1 MHRKVHNQKGRRI
14 IMKKIKMTV
23 GQAVVKFL
31 NNQYVEMD
39 GVENPFVDGIFTI
52 FGHGMVVGLGQ
63 ALDEDPGRLRVYQGR
78 NEQGMAHAAIGY
90 AKQNNR
96 RRIIACSSS
105 IGPGAVNMVTAALT
119 ASINHIP
126 LLLFPSDTFA
136 TRQPDPVLQQMEV
149 PSDLSITASD
159 CFKPVAKYW
168 DRVTRPEQL
177 MTALINAM
185 RVLTDTA
192 NCGTAVV
199 SLPQDVQGESFEFPE
214 YFFQKR
220 VHHISRQCADA
231 YEIDKAVEVIK
242 AAKKPMLI
250 SGGGVRY
257 SEAGQTVMDF
267 AKAFNVPV
275 SQTQAGHSAL
285 PDSFELSVGGV
296 GVTGGL
302 AANALCK
309 DCDLIIGVGT
319 RFNDFVTGSKWVL
332 FRNPDVKILA
342 INTSEFHAEKLDAT
356 RCVGDAKVTLEAIMA
371 KLKADGYKS
380 GYTNEIQEIREVW
393 EKERLSVLGVQY
405 HGEGFGEGKFVPC
418 VPSWTEKIMNDY
430 VRDIGGTITESNAV
444 GILREE
450 ADDDAIVVAAA
461 GSLPADLERLWVTD
475 AKDTYHMEYGASCMG
490 YEIAGAVG
498 AKMAAPKQE
507 VYSLVGDGSFMMLN
521 SEIAVAMQEN
531 IKITVVVLDNA
542 AFGCINNLQMGNGVG
557 SLATEMRKRN
567 EATGKMDGEYCFTDF
582 GKIGEGYGMKAFY
595 AKTPEEFREAVKAAK
610 KESVSCII
618 DAKVL
623 PKTMAEGY
631 ESWWHIGVASTSGSA
646 PVVEARERLDKH
658 LAEARMY

>member
-1 MHRKVHNQKGRRI
+1 
-14 IMKKIKMTV
+14 MKKTKMTV

-31 NNQYVEMD
+31 NQQYIEMD
-39 GVENPFVDGIFTI
+39 GEVTPFVDGMFTI

-78 NEQGMAHAAIGY
+78 NEQGMAHAAISY

-96 RRIIACSSS
+96 RRIIACTSS
-105 IGPGAVNMVTAALT
+105 IGPGAANMVTAALT

-126 LLLFPSDTFA
+126 LLLFPSDSFS

-149 PSDLSITASD
+149 PGDLTITASD

-177 MTALINAM
+177 MSALINAM

-192 NCGTAVV
+192 DCGTAVV
-199 SLPQDVQGESFEFPE
+199 SLPQDVQGESFEYPDS
-214 YFFQKR
+214 FFQKR
-220 VHHISRQCADA
+220 VHHISRRCADE
-231 YEIDKAVEVIK
+231 YELDQAVEMIM
-242 AAKKPMLI
+242 AAKKPLLI

-257 SEAGQTVMDF
+257 SEAGETVMEF
-267 AKAFNVPV
+267 CEEFNIPV

-285 PDSFELSVGGV
+285 PDSFPLSVGGV

-302 AANALCK
+302 AANLLAK
-309 DCDLIIGVGT
+309 DADLVIGIGT

-332 FRNPDVKILA
+332 FRNPDVKVLA
-342 INTSEFHAEKLDAT
+342 INTSEFHAEKVDAV
-356 RCVGDAKVTLEAIMA
+356 RCVGDAKVTVEAIMDR
-371 KLKADGYKS
+371 LKAKGYKS
-380 GYTNEIQEIREVW
+380 GYTTEIQEIKEKW

-405 HGEGFGEGKFVPC
+405 TGEDFVPC
-418 VPSWTEKIMNDY
+418 VPSWTPEIMSDY
-430 VRDIGGTITESNAV
+430 LRDIGGTITESNGV
-444 GILREE
+444 GIIREE
-450 ADDDAIVVAAA
+450 IDDDAIVVAAA

-475 AKDTYHMEYGASCMG
+475 AKDTYNMEYGASCMG
-490 YEIAGAVG
+490 YEIAGALG
-498 AKMAAPKQE
+498 SKLAAPDQE
-507 VYSLVGDGSFMMLN
+507 VYALVGDGSFLMLN
-521 SEIAVAMQEN
+521 SEIATAIQEKQ
-531 IKITVVVLDNA
+531 KITVIVFDNS

-557 SLATEMRKRN
+557 SLATEMRYRN
-567 EATGKMDGEYCFTDF
+567 EETGKLDGNYVYTDF
-582 GKIGEGYGMKAFY
+582 AKIGEGYGMKPFS
-595 AKTPEEFREAVKAAK
+595 AKTSEELREAIRAAK

-631 ESWWHIGVASTSGSA
+631 ESWWHIGVASTSKSDS
-646 PVVEARERLDKH
+646 VKEARKRIDDK

>member
-1 MHRKVHNQKGRRI
+1 MSKTR
-14 IMKKIKMTV
+14 MTV
-23 GQAVVKFL
+23 GQAIVKFL
-31 NNQYVEMD
+31 NQQYIEFDGKVE
-39 GVENPFVDGIFTI
+39 PFVDGIFTI

-63 ALDEDPGRLRVYQGR
+63 ALDEAPGRLRVHQGR
-78 NEQGMAHAAIGY
+78 NEQGMAHAAISY
-90 AKQNNR
+90 AKQHNR

-105 IGPGAVNMVTAALT
+105 IGVGAANMVTAALT
-119 ASINHIP
+119 ATINNIP
-126 LLLFPSDTFA
+126 LLLFPSDSFA
-136 TRQPDPVLQQMEV
+136 TRQPDPVLQQLEV
-149 PSDLSITASD
+149 PNDLSVTASD

-177 MTALINAM
+177 MSALINAM

-192 NCGTAVV
+192 NCGTAVI
-199 SLPQDVQGESFEFPE
+199 SLPQDVQGESFDYPD

-220 VHHISRQCADA
+220 VHHISRRGADE
-231 YEIDKAVEVIK
+231 YELKQAVELIK
-242 AAKKPMLI
+242 ASKKPMLI

-257 SEAGQTVMDF
+257 SEGGDAVMEF
-267 AKAFNVPV
+267 CKEFNIPV

-285 PDSFELSVGGV
+285 PDSFDLSVGGI

-309 DCDLIIGVGT
+309 DCDLVIGVGT

-332 FRNPDVKILA
+332 FRNPDIKVLA

-356 RCVGDAKVTLEAIMA
+356 RCIGDAKVTMEALTRE
-371 KLKADGYKS
+371 LKAAGYRS
-380 GYTNEIQEIREVW
+380 AYTTEIQEIRDIW

-418 VPSWTEKIMNDY
+418 VPSWTEKIMTDY
-430 VRDIGGTITESNAV
+430 IRDIGGTITESNAV

-450 ADDDAIVVAAA
+450 IDDDAIVVAAA

-475 AKDTYHMEYGASCMG
+475 AKDSYNMEYGASCMG
-490 YEIAGAVG
+490 YEIAGALG
-498 AKMAAPKQE
+498 SKLAAPDKE

-521 SEIAVAMQEN
+521 SEIPTAIQEGA
-531 IKITVVVLDNA
+531 KITIVVFDNA

-557 SLATEMRKRN
+557 TLATEMRHRDP
-567 EATGKMDGEYCFTDF
+567 ETGKLDGTYCYTDF
-582 GKIGEGYGMKAFY
+582 AKVGEGYGMKGFT
-595 AKTPEEFREAVKAAK
+595 AKTPEEFREAVRAAK
-610 KESVSCII
+610 KETCSCII

-631 ESWWHIGVASTSGSA
+631 ESWWHIGVASTSKSDA
-646 PVVEARERLDKH
+646 VKEARKRIDEH
-658 LAEARMY
+658 LAQARMY

>member
-1 MHRKVHNQKGRRI
+1 MSKTR
-14 IMKKIKMTV
+14 MTV
-23 GQAVVKFL
+23 GQAIVKFL
-31 NNQYVEMD
+31 NQQYIEFDGKVE
-39 GVENPFVDGIFTI
+39 PFVDGIFTI

-63 ALDEDPGRLRVYQGR
+63 ALDEAPGRLRVYQGR
-78 NEQGMAHAAIGY
+78 NEQGMAHAAISY
-90 AKQNNR
+90 AKQHNR

-105 IGPGAVNMVTAALT
+105 IGVGAANMVTAALT
-119 ASINHIP
+119 ATINNIP
-126 LLLFPSDTFA
+126 LLLFPSDSFA
-136 TRQPDPVLQQMEV
+136 TRQPDPVLQQLEV
-149 PSDLSITASD
+149 PNDLSMTASD

-177 MTALINAM
+177 MSALINAM

-192 NCGTAVV
+192 NCGTAVI
-199 SLPQDVQGESFEFPE
+199 SLPQDVQGESFDYPD

-220 VHHISRQCADA
+220 VHHVSRRGADD
-231 YEIDKAVEVIK
+231 YELKQAVELIK
-242 AAKKPMLI
+242 SSKKPMLI

-257 SEAGQTVMDF
+257 SEGGDAVMEF
-267 AKAFNVPV
+267 CKEFNIPV

-285 PDSFELSVGGV
+285 PDSFDLSVGGI

-309 DCDLIIGVGT
+309 DCDLVIGVGT

-332 FRNPDVKILA
+332 FRNPDIKVLA

-356 RCVGDAKVTLEAIMA
+356 RCIGDAKVTMEALT
-371 KLKADGYKS
+371 KELKAAGYRS
-380 GYTNEIQEIREVW
+380 AYTTEIQEIRDIW

-418 VPSWTEKIMNDY
+418 VPSWTEKIMTDY
-430 VRDIGGTITESNAV
+430 IRDIGGTITESNAV

-450 ADDDAIVVAAA
+450 IDDDAIVVAAA

-475 AKDTYHMEYGASCMG
+475 AKDSYNMEYGASCMG
-490 YEIAGAVG
+490 YEIAGALG
-498 AKMAAPKQE
+498 SKLAAPDKE

-521 SEIAVAMQEN
+521 SEIPTAIQEGA
-531 IKITVVVLDNA
+531 KITIVVFDNA

-557 SLATEMRKRN
+557 TLATEMRHRDP
-567 EATGKMDGEYCFTDF
+567 ETGKLDGTYCYTDF
-582 GKIGEGYGMKAFY
+582 AKVGEGYGMKGFT
-595 AKTPEEFREAVKAAK
+595 AKTPEEFREAVRAAK
-610 KESVSCII
+610 KETCSCII

-631 ESWWHIGVASTSGSA
+631 ESWWHIGVASTSKSDA
-646 PVVEARERLDKH
+646 VKEARKRIDEH
-658 LAEARMY
+658 LAQARMY

>member
-1 MHRKVHNQKGRRI
+1 MSKTR
-14 IMKKIKMTV
+14 MTV
-23 GQAVVKFL
+23 GQAIVKFL
-31 NNQYVEMD
+31 NQQYIEFDGKVE
-39 GVENPFVDGIFTI
+39 PFVDGIFTI

-63 ALDEDPGRLRVYQGR
+63 ALDEAPGRLRVYQGR
-78 NEQGMAHAAIGY
+78 NEQGMAHAAISY
-90 AKQNNR
+90 AKQHNR

-105 IGPGAVNMVTAALT
+105 IGVGAANMVTAALT
-119 ASINHIP
+119 ATINNIP
-126 LLLFPSDTFA
+126 LLLFPSDSFA
-136 TRQPDPVLQQMEV
+136 TRQPDPVLQQLEV
-149 PSDLSITASD
+149 PNDLSVTASD

-177 MTALINAM
+177 MSALINAM

-192 NCGTAVV
+192 NCGTAVI
-199 SLPQDVQGESFEFPE
+199 SLPQDVQGESFDYPD

-220 VHHISRQCADA
+220 VHHVSRRGADD
-231 YEIDKAVEVIK
+231 YELKQAVELIK
-242 AAKKPMLI
+242 SSKKPMLI

-257 SEAGQTVMDF
+257 SEGGDAVMEF
-267 AKAFNVPV
+267 CKEFNIPV

-285 PDSFELSVGGV
+285 PDSFDLSVGGI

-309 DCDLIIGVGT
+309 DCDLVIGVGT

-332 FRNPDVKILA
+332 FRNPDIKVLA

-356 RCVGDAKVTLEAIMA
+356 RCIGDAKVTMEALTRE
-371 KLKADGYKS
+371 LKAAGYRS
-380 GYTNEIQEIREVW
+380 AYTTEIQEIRDIW

-418 VPSWTEKIMNDY
+418 VPSWTEKIMTDY
-430 VRDIGGTITESNAV
+430 IRDIGGTITESNAV

-450 ADDDAIVVAAA
+450 IDDDAIVVAAA

-475 AKDTYHMEYGASCMG
+475 AKDSYNMEYGASCMG
-490 YEIAGAVG
+490 YEIAGALG
-498 AKMAAPKQE
+498 SKLAAPDKE

-521 SEIAVAMQEN
+521 SEIPTAIQEGA
-531 IKITVVVLDNA
+531 KITIVVFDNA

-557 SLATEMRKRN
+557 TLATEMRHRDP
-567 EATGKMDGEYCFTDF
+567 ETGKLDGTYCYTDF
-582 GKIGEGYGMKAFY
+582 AKVGEGYGMKGFT
-595 AKTPEEFREAVKAAK
+595 AKTPEEFREAVRAAK
-610 KESVSCII
+610 KETCSCII

-631 ESWWHIGVASTSGSA
+631 ESWWHIGVASTSKSDA
-646 PVVEARERLDKH
+646 VKEARKRIDEH
-658 LAEARMY
+658 LAQARMY

>member
-1 MHRKVHNQKGRRI
+1 MSKT
-14 IMKKIKMTV
+14 KMTV

-31 NNQYVEMD
+31 NQQYVEFD
-39 GVENPFVDGIFTI
+39 GKVEPFVDGVFTI

-78 NEQGMAHAAIGY
+78 NEQGMAHAAISY
-90 AKQNNR
+90 AKQHNR
-96 RRIIACSSS
+96 RRILACSSS
-105 IGPGAVNMVTAALT
+105 IGPGAANMVTAALT
-119 ASINHIP
+119 ATINNIP

-136 TRQPDPVLQQMEV
+136 TRQPDPVLQQLEV
-149 PSDLSITASD
+149 PGDLSMTASD

-177 MTALINAM
+177 MSAMVNAM

-192 NCGTAVV
+192 NCGTAVI
-199 SLPQDVQGESFEFPE
+199 SLPQDVQGESYAFPD

-220 VHHISRQCADA
+220 VHHISRRAADE
-231 YEIDKAVEVIK
+231 YEIGQAVEMIR

-257 SEAGQTVMDF
+257 AEAGETVMEF
-267 AKAFNVPV
+267 AKAFNIPV

-309 DCDLIIGVGT
+309 DCDLVIGVGT

-332 FRNPDVKILA
+332 FRNPDVKVLA

-356 RCVGDAKVTLEAIMA
+356 RCVGDAKTTLAAITE
-371 KLKADGYKS
+371 KLKAANYKS
-380 GYTNEIQEIREVW
+380 AYTDEIQKIRELW
-393 EKERLSVLGVQY
+393 ERERLSVLGVQY
-405 HGEGFGEGKFVPC
+405 HGEGFGEGGFVPC
-418 VPSWTEKIMNDY
+418 VPSWTEKIMSDFI
-430 VRDIGGTITESNAV
+430 RDIGGTITESNAV

-450 ADDDAIVVAAA
+450 IADDAIVVAAA

-475 AKDTYHMEYGASCMG
+475 VKDTYNMEYGASCMG
-490 YEIAGAVG
+490 YEIAGALG
-498 AKMAAPKQE
+498 SKLAAPEQE
-507 VYSLVGDGSFMMLN
+507 VYALVGDGSFMMLS
-521 SEIAVAMQEN
+521 SEIPTAIQERA
-531 IKITVVVLDNA
+531 KITVVVFDNT

-557 SLATEMRKRN
+557 SLATEMRYRDEK
-567 EATGKMDGEYCFTDF
+567 TGKLDGSYCYTDF
-582 GKIGEGYGMKAFY
+582 AKIGEGFGMKAFT
-595 AKTPEEFREAVKAAK
+595 AKTPEEFRAAVQAAK
-610 KESVSCII
+610 RETCSCII

-631 ESWWHIGVASTSGSA
+631 ESWWHIGVASTSKSKA
-646 PVVEARERLDKH
+646 VQEARGRIDEH
-658 LAEARMY
+658 LAEARVY

>member
-1 MHRKVHNQKGRRI
+1 
-14 IMKKIKMTV
+14 MTV
-23 GQAVVKFL
+23 GQAIVKFL
-31 NNQYVEMD
+31 NQQYIEFDGKVE
-39 GVENPFVDGIFTI
+39 PFVDGIFTI

-63 ALDEDPGRLRVYQGR
+63 ALDEAPGRLRVYQGR
-78 NEQGMAHAAIGY
+78 NEQGMAHAAISY
-90 AKQNNR
+90 AKQHNR

-105 IGPGAVNMVTAALT
+105 IGVGAANMVTAALT
-119 ASINHIP
+119 ATINNIP
-126 LLLFPSDTFA
+126 LLLFPSDSFA
-136 TRQPDPVLQQMEV
+136 TRQPDPVLQQLEV
-149 PSDLSITASD
+149 PNDLSMTASD

-177 MTALINAM
+177 MSALINAM

-192 NCGTAVV
+192 NCGTAVI
-199 SLPQDVQGESFEFPE
+199 SLPQDVQGESFDYPD

-220 VHHISRQCADA
+220 VHHISRRGADE
-231 YEIDKAVEVIK
+231 YELKQAVELIK
-242 AAKKPMLI
+242 ASKKPMLI

-257 SEAGQTVMDF
+257 SEGGDAVMEF
-267 AKAFNVPV
+267 CKEFNIPV

-285 PDSFELSVGGV
+285 PDSFDLSVGGI

-309 DCDLIIGVGT
+309 DCDLVIGVGT

-332 FRNPDVKILA
+332 FRNPDIKVLA

-356 RCVGDAKVTLEAIMA
+356 RCIGDAKVTMEALTRE
-371 KLKADGYKS
+371 LKAAGYRS
-380 GYTNEIQEIREVW
+380 AYTTEIQEIRDIW

-418 VPSWTEKIMNDY
+418 VPSWTEKIMTDY
-430 VRDIGGTITESNAV
+430 IRDIGGTITESNAV

-450 ADDDAIVVAAA
+450 IDDDAIVVAAA

-475 AKDTYHMEYGASCMG
+475 AKDSYNMEYGASCMG
-490 YEIAGAVG
+490 YEIAGALG
-498 AKMAAPKQE
+498 SKLAAPDKE

-521 SEIAVAMQEN
+521 SEIPTAIQEGA
-531 IKITVVVLDNA
+531 KITIVVFDNA

-557 SLATEMRKRN
+557 TLATEMRHRDP
-567 EATGKMDGEYCFTDF
+567 ETGKLDGTYCYTDF
-582 GKIGEGYGMKAFY
+582 AKVGEGYGMKGFT
-595 AKTPEEFREAVKAAK
+595 AKTPEEFREAVRAAK
-610 KESVSCII
+610 KETCSCII

-631 ESWWHIGVASTSGSA
+631 ESWWHIGVASTSKSDA
-646 PVVEARERLDKH
+646 VKEARKRIDEH
-658 LAEARMY
+658 LAQARMY

>member
-1 MHRKVHNQKGRRI
+1 
-14 IMKKIKMTV
+14 MKKTKMTV

-31 NNQYVEMD
+31 NQQYIEMD
-39 GVENPFVDGIFTI
+39 GEVTPFVDGMFTI

-78 NEQGMAHAAIGY
+78 NEQGMAHAAISY

-96 RRIIACSSS
+96 RRIIACTSS
-105 IGPGAVNMVTAALT
+105 IGPGAANMVTAALT

-126 LLLFPSDTFA
+126 LLLFPSDSFS

-149 PSDLSITASD
+149 PGDLTITASD

-177 MTALINAM
+177 MSALINAM

-192 NCGTAVV
+192 DCGTAVV
-199 SLPQDVQGESFEFPE
+199 SLPQDVQGESFEYPDS
-214 YFFQKR
+214 FFQKR
-220 VHHISRQCADA
+220 IHHISRRCADE
-231 YEIDKAVEVIK
+231 YELDKAVEMIM
-242 AAKKPMLI
+242 AAKKPLLI

-257 SEAGQTVMDF
+257 SEAGETVMEF
-267 AKAFNVPV
+267 CEEFNIPV

-285 PDSFELSVGGV
+285 PDSFPLSVGGV

-302 AANALCK
+302 AANLLAK
-309 DCDLIIGVGT
+309 DADLVIGIGT

-332 FRNPDVKILA
+332 FRNPDVKVIA
-342 INTSEFHAEKLDAT
+342 INTSEFHAEKVDAV
-356 RCVGDAKVTLEAIMA
+356 RCVGDAKVTVEAIMDR
-371 KLKADGYKS
+371 LKAKGYKS
-380 GYTNEIQEIREVW
+380 GYTTEIQEIKEKW
-393 EKERLSVLGVQY
+393 EEERLSVLGVQY
-405 HGEGFGEGKFVPC
+405 TGEDFVPC
-418 VPSWTEKIMNDY
+418 VPSWTPEIMSDY
-430 VRDIGGTITESNAV
+430 LRDIGGTITESNGV
-444 GILREE
+444 GIIREE
-450 ADDDAIVVAAA
+450 IDDDAIVVAAA

-475 AKDTYHMEYGASCMG
+475 AKDTYNMEYGASCMG
-490 YEIAGAVG
+490 YEIAGALG
-498 AKMAAPKQE
+498 SKLAAPDQE
-507 VYSLVGDGSFMMLN
+507 VYALVGDGSFLMLN
-521 SEIAVAMQEN
+521 SEIATAIQEKQ
-531 IKITVVVLDNA
+531 KITVIVFDNS

-557 SLATEMRKRN
+557 SLATEMRYRN
-567 EATGKMDGEYCFTDF
+567 EETGKLDGNYVYTDF
-582 GKIGEGYGMKAFY
+582 AKIGEGYGMKPFS
-595 AKTPEEFREAVKAAK
+595 AKTSEELREAIRAAK

-631 ESWWHIGVASTSGSA
+631 ESWWHIGVASTSKSDN
-646 PVVEARERLDKH
+646 VKEARKRIDDK

>member
-1 MHRKVHNQKGRRI
+1 MSKTR
-14 IMKKIKMTV
+14 MTV
-23 GQAVVKFL
+23 GQAIVKFL
-31 NNQYVEMD
+31 NQQYIEFDGKVE
-39 GVENPFVDGIFTI
+39 PFVDGIFTI

-63 ALDEDPGRLRVYQGR
+63 ALDEAPGRLRVYQGR
-78 NEQGMAHAAIGY
+78 NEQGMAHAAISY
-90 AKQNNR
+90 AKQHNR

-105 IGPGAVNMVTAALT
+105 IGVGAANMVTAALT
-119 ASINHIP
+119 ATINNIP
-126 LLLFPSDTFA
+126 LLLFPSDSFA
-136 TRQPDPVLQQMEV
+136 TRQPDPVLQQLEV
-149 PSDLSITASD
+149 PNDLSVTASD

-177 MTALINAM
+177 MSALINAM

-192 NCGTAVV
+192 NCGTAVI
-199 SLPQDVQGESFEFPE
+199 SLPQDVQGESFDYPD

-220 VHHISRQCADA
+220 VHHVSRRGADE
-231 YEIDKAVEVIK
+231 YELKQAVELIK
-242 AAKKPMLI
+242 ASKKPMLI

-257 SEAGQTVMDF
+257 SEGGDAVMEF
-267 AKAFNVPV
+267 CKEFNIPV

-285 PDSFELSVGGV
+285 PDSFDLSVGGI

-309 DCDLIIGVGT
+309 DCDLVIGVGT

-332 FRNPDVKILA
+332 FRNPDIKVLA

-356 RCVGDAKVTLEAIMA
+356 RCIGDAKVTMEALTRE
-371 KLKADGYKS
+371 LKAAGYRS
-380 GYTNEIQEIREVW
+380 AYTTEIQEIRDIW

-418 VPSWTEKIMNDY
+418 VPSWTEKIMTDY
-430 VRDIGGTITESNAV
+430 IRDIGGTITESNAV

-450 ADDDAIVVAAA
+450 IDDDAIVVAAA

-475 AKDTYHMEYGASCMG
+475 AKDSYNMEYGASCMG
-490 YEIAGAVG
+490 YEIAGALG
-498 AKMAAPKQE
+498 SKLAAPDKE

-521 SEIAVAMQEN
+521 SEIPTAIQEGA
-531 IKITVVVLDNA
+531 KITIVVFDNA

-557 SLATEMRKRN
+557 TLATEMRHRDP
-567 EATGKMDGEYCFTDF
+567 ETGKLDGAYCYTDF
-582 GKIGEGYGMKAFY
+582 AKVGEGYGMKGFT
-595 AKTPEEFREAVKAAK
+595 AKTPEEFREAVRAAK
-610 KESVSCII
+610 KETCSCII

-631 ESWWHIGVASTSGSA
+631 ESWWHIGVASTSKSDA
-646 PVVEARERLDKH
+646 VKEARKRIDEH
-658 LAEARMY
+658 LAQARMY

>member
-1 MHRKVHNQKGRRI
+1 MSKTR
-14 IMKKIKMTV
+14 MTV
-23 GQAVVKFL
+23 GQAIVKFL
-31 NNQYVEMD
+31 NQQYIEFDGKVE
-39 GVENPFVDGIFTI
+39 PFVDGIFTI

-63 ALDEDPGRLRVYQGR
+63 ALDEAPGRLRVYQGR
-78 NEQGMAHAAIGY
+78 NEQGMAHAAISY
-90 AKQNNR
+90 AKQHNR
-96 RRIIACSSS
+96 RKIIACSSS
-105 IGPGAVNMVTAALT
+105 IGVGAANMVTAALT
-119 ASINHIP
+119 ATINNIP
-126 LLLFPSDTFA
+126 LLLFPSDSFA
-136 TRQPDPVLQQMEV
+136 TRQPDPVLQQLEV
-149 PSDLSITASD
+149 PNDLSMTASD

-177 MTALINAM
+177 MSALINAM

-192 NCGTAVV
+192 NCGTAVI
-199 SLPQDVQGESFEFPE
+199 SLPQDVQGESFDYPD

-220 VHHISRQCADA
+220 VHHISRRGADE
-231 YEIDKAVEVIK
+231 YELKQAVELIK
-242 AAKKPMLI
+242 ASKKPMLI

-257 SEAGQTVMDF
+257 SEGGDAVMEF
-267 AKAFNVPV
+267 CKEFNIPV

-285 PDSFELSVGGV
+285 PDSFDLSVGGI

-309 DCDLIIGVGT
+309 DCDLVIGVGT

-332 FRNPDVKILA
+332 FRNPDIKVLA

-356 RCVGDAKVTLEAIMA
+356 RCIGDAKVTMEALT
-371 KLKADGYKS
+371 KELKAAGYRS
-380 GYTNEIQEIREVW
+380 AYTTEIQEIRDIW

-418 VPSWTEKIMNDY
+418 VPSWTEKIMTDY
-430 VRDIGGTITESNAV
+430 IRDIGGTITESNAV

-450 ADDDAIVVAAA
+450 IDDDAIVVAAA

-475 AKDTYHMEYGASCMG
+475 AKDSYNMEYGASCMG
-490 YEIAGAVG
+490 YEIAGALG
-498 AKMAAPKQE
+498 SKLAAPDKE

-521 SEIAVAMQEN
+521 SEIPTAIQEGA
-531 IKITVVVLDNA
+531 KITIVVFDNA

-557 SLATEMRKRN
+557 TLATEMRHRDP
-567 EATGKMDGEYCFTDF
+567 ETGKLDGTYCYTDF
-582 GKIGEGYGMKAFY
+582 AKVGEGYGMKGFT
-595 AKTPEEFREAVKAAK
+595 AKTPEEFREAVRAAK
-610 KESVSCII
+610 KEACSCII

-631 ESWWHIGVASTSGSA
+631 ESWWHIGVASTSKSDA
-646 PVVEARERLDKH
+646 VKEARKRIDEH
-658 LAEARMY
+658 LAQARMY

>member
-1 MHRKVHNQKGRRI
+1 
-14 IMKKIKMTV
+14 MKKTKMTV

-31 NNQYVEMD
+31 NQQYIEMD
-39 GVENPFVDGIFTI
+39 GEVTPFVDGMFTI

-78 NEQGMAHAAIGY
+78 NEQGMAHAAISY

-96 RRIIACSSS
+96 RRIIACTSS
-105 IGPGAVNMVTAALT
+105 IGPGAANMVTAALT

-126 LLLFPSDTFA
+126 LLLFPSDSFS

-149 PSDLSITASD
+149 PGDLTITASD

-177 MTALINAM
+177 MSALINAM

-192 NCGTAVV
+192 DCGTAVV
-199 SLPQDVQGESFEFPE
+199 SLPQDVQGESFEYPDS
-214 YFFQKR
+214 FFQKR
-220 VHHISRQCADA
+220 IHHISRRCADE
-231 YEIDKAVEVIK
+231 YELDKAVEMIM
-242 AAKKPMLI
+242 AAKKPLLI

-257 SEAGQTVMDF
+257 SEAGETVMEF
-267 AKAFNVPV
+267 CEEFNIPV

-285 PDSFELSVGGV
+285 PDSFPLSVGGV

-302 AANALCK
+302 AANLLAK
-309 DCDLIIGVGT
+309 DADLVIGIGT

-332 FRNPDVKILA
+332 FRNPDVKVLA
-342 INTSEFHAEKLDAT
+342 INTSEFHAEKVDAV
-356 RCVGDAKVTLEAIMA
+356 RCVGDAKVTVEAIMDR
-371 KLKADGYKS
+371 LKAKGYKS
-380 GYTNEIQEIREVW
+380 GYTTEIQEIKEKW
-393 EKERLSVLGVQY
+393 EEERLSVLGVQY
-405 HGEGFGEGKFVPC
+405 TGEDFVPC
-418 VPSWTEKIMNDY
+418 VPSWTPEIMSDY
-430 VRDIGGTITESNAV
+430 LRDIGGTITESNGV
-444 GILREE
+444 GIIREE
-450 ADDDAIVVAAA
+450 IDDDAIVVAAA

-475 AKDTYHMEYGASCMG
+475 AKDTYNMEYGASCMG
-490 YEIAGAVG
+490 YEIAGALG
-498 AKMAAPKQE
+498 SKLAAPDQE
-507 VYSLVGDGSFMMLN
+507 VYALVGDGSFLMLN
-521 SEIAVAMQEN
+521 SEIATAIQEKQ
-531 IKITVVVLDNA
+531 KITVIVFDNS

-557 SLATEMRKRN
+557 SLATEMRYRN
-567 EATGKMDGEYCFTDF
+567 EETGKLDGNYVYTDF
-582 GKIGEGYGMKAFY
+582 AKIGEGYGMKPFS
-595 AKTPEEFREAVKAAK
+595 AKTSEELREAIRAAK

-631 ESWWHIGVASTSGSA
+631 ESWWHIGVASTSKSDN
-646 PVVEARERLDKH
+646 VKEARKRIDDK

>member
-1 MHRKVHNQKGRRI
+1 MSKTR
-14 IMKKIKMTV
+14 MTV

-31 NNQYVEMD
+31 NQQYIEMD
-39 GVENPFVDGIFTI
+39 GKEEPFVDGVAAI

-63 ALDEDPGRLRVYQGR
+63 ALEEEPGRLRVYQGR
-78 NEQGMAHAAIGY
+78 NEQGMAHMAISY

-96 RRIIACSSS
+96 RKIIACTSS
-105 IGPGAVNMVTAALT
+105 IGPGAANMVTAALT

-126 LLLFPSDTFA
+126 LLLFPSDSFA

-159 CFKPVAKYW
+159 CFKPVVKYW
-168 DRVTRPEQL
+168 DRISRPEQL
-177 MTALINAM
+177 MPAMVNAM

-192 NCGTAVV
+192 NCGAVCI
-199 SLPQDVQGESFEFPE
+199 SLPQDVQGESFDYPD

-220 VHHISRQCADA
+220 VHHIARRCADD
-231 YEIDKAVEVIK
+231 YEIDRAVEMIR
-242 AAKKPMLI
+242 ASKKPLLI

-267 AKAFNVPV
+267 CKEFNIPV

-309 DCDLIIGVGT
+309 EADLVIGVGT
-319 RFNDFVTGSKWVL
+319 RFNDFVSGSKWVL
-332 FRNPDVKILA
+332 FRNPDIKVLA
-342 INTSEFHAEKLDAT
+342 INTSEFHAEKLDAV
-356 RCVGDAKVTLEAIMA
+356 RCVGDAKVTLEAIGE
-371 KLKADGYKS
+371 KLKAAAYKS
-380 GYTNEIQEIREVW
+380 GYTGEIQEIREVW

-430 VRDIGGTITESNAV
+430 VNDIGGTITESNAV
-444 GILREE
+444 GIMREE
-450 ADDDAIVVAAA
+450 IDPDAIVVAAA

-475 AKDTYHMEYGASCMG
+475 AKDSYNMEYGASCMG
-490 YEIAGAVG
+490 YEIAGALG
-498 AKMAAPKQE
+498 SKLAAPDKE
-507 VYSLVGDGSFMMLN
+507 VYALVGDGSFLMLN
-521 SEIAVAMQEN
+521 SEIATAVQEKA
-531 IKITVVVLDNA
+531 KITVVVFDNA

-557 SLATEMRKRN
+557 SLATEMRYRN
-567 EATGKMDGEYCFTDF
+567 EESGMLDGKYCYTDF

-595 AKTPEEFREAVKAAK
+595 AKTPEEFRQAVQDAK
-610 KESVSCII
+610 KETCSCII

-631 ESWWHIGVASTSGSA
+631 ESWWHIGVASTSKSEE
-646 PVVEARERLDKH
+646 VKEARKRIDSH
-658 LAEARMY
+658 LEEARMY

>member
-1 MHRKVHNQKGRRI
+1 MSKTR
-14 IMKKIKMTV
+14 MTV
-23 GQAVVKFL
+23 GQAIVKFL
-31 NNQYVEMD
+31 NQQYIEFDGKVE
-39 GVENPFVDGIFTI
+39 PFVDGIFTI

-63 ALDEDPGRLRVYQGR
+63 ALDEAPGRLRVYQGR
-78 NEQGMAHAAIGY
+78 NEQGMAHAAISY
-90 AKQNNR
+90 AKQHNR

-105 IGPGAVNMVTAALT
+105 IGVGAANMVTAALT
-119 ASINHIP
+119 ATINNIP
-126 LLLFPSDTFA
+126 LLLFPSDSFA
-136 TRQPDPVLQQMEV
+136 TRQPDPVLQQLEV
-149 PSDLSITASD
+149 PNDLSVTASD

-177 MTALINAM
+177 MSALINAM

-192 NCGTAVV
+192 NCGTAVI
-199 SLPQDVQGESFEFPE
+199 SLPQDVQGESFDYPD

-220 VHHISRQCADA
+220 VHHVSRRGADD
-231 YEIDKAVEVIK
+231 YELKQAVELIK
-242 AAKKPMLI
+242 SSKKPMLI

-257 SEAGQTVMDF
+257 SEGGDAVMEF
-267 AKAFNVPV
+267 CKEFNIPV

-285 PDSFELSVGGV
+285 PDSFDLSVGGI

-309 DCDLIIGVGT
+309 DCDLVIGVGT

-332 FRNPDVKILA
+332 FRNPDIKVLA

-356 RCVGDAKVTLEAIMA
+356 RCIGDAKVTMEALT
-371 KLKADGYKS
+371 KELKAAGYRS
-380 GYTNEIQEIREVW
+380 AYTTEIQEIRDIW

-418 VPSWTEKIMNDY
+418 VPSWTEKIMTDY
-430 VRDIGGTITESNAV
+430 IRDIGGTITESNAV

-450 ADDDAIVVAAA
+450 IDDDAIVVAAA

-475 AKDTYHMEYGASCMG
+475 AKDSYNMEYGASCMG
-490 YEIAGAVG
+490 YEIAGALG
-498 AKMAAPKQE
+498 SKLAAPDKE

-521 SEIAVAMQEN
+521 SEIPTAIQEGA
-531 IKITVVVLDNA
+531 KITIVVFDNA

-557 SLATEMRKRN
+557 TLATEMRHRDP
-567 EATGKMDGEYCFTDF
+567 ETGKLDGTYCYTDF
-582 GKIGEGYGMKAFY
+582 AKVGEGYGMKGFT
-595 AKTPEEFREAVKAAK
+595 AKTPEEFREAVRAAK
-610 KESVSCII
+610 KETCSCII

-631 ESWWHIGVASTSGSA
+631 ESWWHIGVASTSKSDA
-646 PVVEARERLDKH
+646 VKEARKRIDEH
-658 LAEARMY
+658 LAQARMY

>member
-1 MHRKVHNQKGRRI
+1 MSKTR
-14 IMKKIKMTV
+14 MTV

-31 NNQYVEMD
+31 NQQYIEMD
-39 GVENPFVDGIFTI
+39 GKEEPFVDGVAAI

-63 ALDEDPGRLRVYQGR
+63 ALEEEPGRLRVYQGR
-78 NEQGMAHAAIGY
+78 NEQGMAHMAISY

-96 RRIIACSSS
+96 RKIIACTSS
-105 IGPGAVNMVTAALT
+105 IGPGAANMVMAALT

-126 LLLFPSDTFA
+126 LLLFPSDSFA

-159 CFKPVAKYW
+159 CFKPVVKYW
-168 DRVTRPEQL
+168 DRISRPEQL
-177 MTALINAM
+177 MPAMVNAM

-192 NCGTAVV
+192 NCGAVCI
-199 SLPQDVQGESFEFPE
+199 SLPQDVQGESFDYPD

-220 VHHISRQCADA
+220 VHHIARRCADD
-231 YEIDKAVEVIK
+231 YEIDRAVEMIR
-242 AAKKPMLI
+242 ASKKPLLI

-267 AKAFNVPV
+267 CKEFNIPV

-309 DCDLIIGVGT
+309 EADLVIGVGT

-332 FRNPDVKILA
+332 FRNPDIKVLA
-342 INTSEFHAEKLDAT
+342 INTSEFHAEKLDAV
-356 RCVGDAKVTLEAIMA
+356 RCVGDAKVTLEAIGE
-371 KLKADGYKS
+371 KLKAAAYKS
-380 GYTNEIQEIREVW
+380 GYTGEIQEIREVW

-430 VRDIGGTITESNAV
+430 VNDIGGTITESNAV
-444 GILREE
+444 GIMREE
-450 ADDDAIVVAAA
+450 IDPDAIVVAAA

-475 AKDTYHMEYGASCMG
+475 AKDSYNMEYGASCMG
-490 YEIAGAVG
+490 YEIAGALG
-498 AKMAAPKQE
+498 SKLAAPDKE
-507 VYSLVGDGSFMMLN
+507 VYALVGDGSFLMLN
-521 SEIAVAMQEN
+521 SEIATAVQEKA
-531 IKITVVVLDNA
+531 KITVVVFDNA

-557 SLATEMRKRN
+557 SLATEMRYRN
-567 EATGKMDGEYCFTDF
+567 EESGMLDGKYCYTDF

-595 AKTPEEFREAVKAAK
+595 AKTPEEFRQAVQDAK
-610 KESVSCII
+610 KETCSCII

-631 ESWWHIGVASTSGSA
+631 ESWWHIGVASTSKSEE
-646 PVVEARERLDKH
+646 VKEARKRIDSH
-658 LAEARMY
+658 LEEARMY

>member
-1 MHRKVHNQKGRRI
+1 
-14 IMKKIKMTV
+14 MKKTKMTV

-31 NNQYVEMD
+31 NQQYIEMD
-39 GVENPFVDGIFTI
+39 GEVTPFVDGMFTI

-78 NEQGMAHAAIGY
+78 NEQGMAHAAISY

-96 RRIIACSSS
+96 RRIIACTSS
-105 IGPGAVNMVTAALT
+105 IGPGAANMVTAALT

-126 LLLFPSDTFA
+126 LLLFPSDSFS

-149 PSDLSITASD
+149 PGDLTITASD

-177 MTALINAM
+177 MSALINAM

-192 NCGTAVV
+192 DCGTAVV
-199 SLPQDVQGESFEFPE
+199 SLPQDVQGESFEYPDS
-214 YFFQKR
+214 FFQKR
-220 VHHISRQCADA
+220 VHHISRRCADE
-231 YEIDKAVEVIK
+231 YELDQAVEMIM
-242 AAKKPMLI
+242 AAKKPLLI

-257 SEAGQTVMDF
+257 SEAGETVMEF
-267 AKAFNVPV
+267 CEEFNIPV

-285 PDSFELSVGGV
+285 PDSFPLSVGGV

-302 AANALCK
+302 AANLLAK
-309 DCDLIIGVGT
+309 DADLVIGIGT

-332 FRNPDVKILA
+332 FRNPDVKVLA
-342 INTSEFHAEKLDAT
+342 INTSEFHAEKVDAV
-356 RCVGDAKVTLEAIMA
+356 RCVGDAKVTVEAIMDR
-371 KLKADGYKS
+371 LKAKGYKS
-380 GYTNEIQEIREVW
+380 GYTTEIQEIKEKW
-393 EKERLSVLGVQY
+393 EEERLSVLGVQY
-405 HGEGFGEGKFVPC
+405 TGEDFVPC
-418 VPSWTEKIMNDY
+418 VPSWTPEIMSDY
-430 VRDIGGTITESNAV
+430 LRDIGGTITESNGV
-444 GILREE
+444 GIIREE
-450 ADDDAIVVAAA
+450 IDDDAIVVAAA

-475 AKDTYHMEYGASCMG
+475 VKDTYNMEYGASCMG
-490 YEIAGAVG
+490 YEIAGALG
-498 AKMAAPKQE
+498 SKLAAPDQE
-507 VYSLVGDGSFMMLN
+507 VYALVGDGSFLMLN
-521 SEIAVAMQEN
+521 SEIATAIQEKQ
-531 IKITVVVLDNA
+531 KITVIVFDNS

-557 SLATEMRKRN
+557 SLATEMRYRN
-567 EATGKMDGEYCFTDF
+567 EETGKLDGNYVYTDF
-582 GKIGEGYGMKAFY
+582 AKIGEGYGMKPFS
-595 AKTPEEFREAVKAAK
+595 AKTSEELREAIRAAK

-631 ESWWHIGVASTSGSA
+631 ESWWHIGVASTSKSDS
-646 PVVEARERLDKH
+646 VKEARKRIDDK